1 MLFVYL
7 LRFLKGIVGF
17 TLTGGFI
24 ERFLNLCTRAG
35 LPVFNTV
42 RRPDSLSA
50 CTTARSYRQMRPI
63 AKKTGVRM
71 RLAYKRGLPFILQRY
86 HKRVGLLAGAVF
98 FALFLGVMSR
108 FIWSIEITGNE
119 NLSEG
124 YILENLARCGIHERA
139 YIGSIDTL
147 SAERQM
153 MVITPELSFIAINL
167 RACTAQV
174 QLGERELP
182 PEMID
187 TADPCNIIA
196 ARAGRIVEMEVY
208 DGTPAVKVGDGVREG
223 ELIVSGYMEG
233 LRVKRGYAVH
243 ARARVI
249 AEFEQEVHIEIPL
262 HEQLREPVG
271 ETKTKRSLQLFGLR
285 IPLYLSG
292 APKGPCDLT
301 TRTVQPVVLGLRLPL
316 QIVAES
322 YQPVAVQ
329 TIKRSEE
336 QAREQAQK
344 ELWQYQQDF
353 SSIGEV
359 MGKTASGKL
368 SGERYVL
375 DAVFTMRQDIAR
387 QKPFTV
393 QEEEPALPE

>member
-35 LPVFNTV
+35 LPVFNTL

-50 CTTARSYRQMRPI
+50 CTTARAYRQMRPI
-63 AKKTGVRM
+63 ARKTGVRM
-71 RLAYKRGLPFILQRY
+71 RIAYKRGLPFILQRY
-86 HKRVGLLAGAVF
+86 HKRIGILIGTAF
-98 FALFLGVMSR
+98 FVLFLGVMSR

-119 NLSEG
+119 TLSEE

-153 MVITPELSFIAINL
+153 MLITPELSFIAINL
-167 RACTAQV
+167 RACTAQI
-174 QLGERELP
+174 QLGEREMP

-187 TADPCNIIA
+187 TREPCNIIA
-196 ARAGRIVEMEVY
+196 ARTGRIVEMEVY
-208 DGTPAVKVGDGVREG
+208 DGSPVVKVGDGVREG
-223 ELIVSGYMEG
+223 ELIVSGYVEG

-249 AEFEQEVHIEIPL
+249 AEFEEEVHIEVPL
-262 HEQLREPVG
+262 REQLREPVG
-271 ETKTKRSLQLFGLR
+271 EAKVKRSLHLFGLR
-285 IPLYLSG
+285 LPLSFGG
-292 APKGPCDLT
+292 APKGSFELT

-316 QIVAES
+316 QIISES

-329 TIKRSEE
+329 AIELSES

-344 ELWQYQQDF
+344 QLWQYQQDF
-353 SSIGEV
+353 SAIGEV
-359 MGKTASGKL
+359 VGKTASGKL
-368 SGERYVL
+368 SGERYLL

-387 QKPFTV
+387 PQPFTV
-393 QEEEPALPE
+393 SEEGRVMS